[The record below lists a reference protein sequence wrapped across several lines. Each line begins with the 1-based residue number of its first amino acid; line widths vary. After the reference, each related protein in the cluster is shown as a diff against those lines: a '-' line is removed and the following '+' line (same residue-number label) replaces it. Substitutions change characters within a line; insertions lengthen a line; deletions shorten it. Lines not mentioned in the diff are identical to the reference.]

1 METTQQDRLAALL
14 ARIGPADEAAR
25 AEAARR
31 WAACAKPLGSLGS
44 LETALEDIAAL
55 TGSADIALQPRE
67 VLVFCADN
75 GVVAQGVAQSDSSV
89 TRIVTRNLAVHNTS
103 VCQMAAA
110 ARCTVVPVDM
120 GVEDFPATPGVL
132 DRRIANGT
140 ADMTQGPAMS
150 REQAAQGIL
159 TGIELVRQHKEAG
172 VRLFA
177 TGEMGIGNTTT
188 ASAVACVL
196 LGQPV
201 EAMTGRGAG
210 LSDEGLRRKKAA
222 IAKALA
228 VNAPDPADPLGVLAA
243 VGGFDIAG
251 MCGAFLG
258 GALYGVPVLAD
269 GVISAV
275 AALLAVRLCPAAAK
289 AILASHVSA
298 EPAGHLLLAAL
309 DKKPLIT
316 AEMRLGEGTGAV
328 AAMPLLD
335 MALAVYAGCYT
346 FSESGIP
353 TYLPLGGEDAAL

>member
-1 METTQQDRLAALL
+1 MMKLHHIGYTTADITATS
-14 ARIGPADEAAR
+14 ARFR
-25 AEAARR
+25 
-31 WAACAKPLGSLGS
+31 SLGYEPGPV
-44 LETALEDIAAL
+44 LKED
-55 TGSADIALQPRE
+55 ALQ
-67 VLVFCADN
+67 
-75 GVVAQGVAQSDSSV
+75 
-89 TRIVTRNLAVHNTS
+89 
-103 VCQMAAA
+103 
-110 ARCTVVPVDM
+110 
-120 GVEDFPATPGVL
+120 VELCYLQKAGEPT
-132 DRRIANGT
+132 
-140 ADMTQGPAMS
+140 
-150 REQAAQGIL
+150 
-159 TGIELVRQHKEAG
+159 IELVRQHKEAG

-201 EAMTGRGAG
+201 ETMTGRGAG

-289 AILASHVSA
+289 AVVASHVSA
-298 EPAGHLLLAAL
+298 EPAGALLLAAL
-309 DKKPLIT
+309 GKKSLIT
-316 AEMRLGEGTGAV
+316 AEMRLGEGSGCPIAFQV
-328 AAMPLLD
+328 LEAACAILND
-335 MALAVYAGCYT
+335 MATFDQAGIDD
-346 FSESGIP
+346 S
-353 TYLPLGGEDAAL
+353 YLEEIRKGDKFTVEAKA